1 MRPRFHARFPGAL
14 CENLTALGPAAR
26 VAAFRIE
33 PVCTIDGPAHLLDL
47 TFACGSEI
55 AVVAGIAL
63 DLHALAHRDRSPFVG
78 PNEALAA
85 ADRLGEG
92 CESIRPALC
101 ALFAEA
107 VDPGETLQLVPGV
120 AEAAV
125 GARREAGALGAAPY
139 AAVARA
145 RGRSV
150 DDHAYVET
158 CFAGPVP
165 STPPA
170 PAVTFGDPDAGLRC
184 YVAVSDEALAG
195 GNAAYRCAI
204 ALAEALG
211 GEDLAVDVAGFDGR
225 PLERYAF
232 VHAAGIDDPH
242 AVLELFSAASARGI
256 RTLLTPLFDDPC
268 TGGVW
273 GARTHARALVLAGG
287 DEAMLA
293 RIARLVVER
302 KVSLE
307 EGVLPNKPWEPRPG
321 YRDAQRRALA
331 IADAVFVSSPAEA
344 QRVRALCGDR
354 AFVAYVPSPPDVAA
368 PDPAAEP
375 YVLAVAPLGALHA
388 SATLARAAARAGFP
402 VRFASSVL
410 DGAYAARAI
419 SYLDARSSLAPG
431 DPGCGAR
438 VVADISWTGTDLSAL
453 AAYAVHGIPVV
464 GSNRS
469 NVRDVLGSRGV
480 WAVDPADEDAVA
492 AALTDAWNGGAAHA
506 AALAEHTRARCRIDV
521 LRACLASAYLA
532 PERVA

>member
-1 MRPRFHARFPGAL
+1 
-14 CENLTALGPAAR
+14 
-26 VAAFRIE
+26 
-33 PVCTIDGPAHLLDL
+33 
-47 TFACGSEI
+47 
-55 AVVAGIAL
+55 
-63 DLHALAHRDRSPFVG
+63 
-78 PNEALAA
+78 
-85 ADRLGEG
+85 
-92 CESIRPALC
+92 
-101 ALFAEA
+101 
-107 VDPGETLQLVPGV
+107 
-120 AEAAV
+120 
-125 GARREAGALGAAPY
+125 
-139 AAVARA
+139 
-145 RGRSV
+145 
-150 DDHAYVET
+150 
-158 CFAGPVP
+158 
-165 STPPA
+165 
-170 PAVTFGDPDAGLRC
+170 
-184 YVAVSDEALAG
+184 
-195 GNAAYRCAI
+195 
-204 ALAEALG
+204 
-211 GEDLAVDVAGFDGR
+211 
-225 PLERYAF
+225 
-232 VHAAGIDDPH
+232 
-242 AVLELFSAASARGI
+242 
-256 RTLLTPLFDDPC
+256 
-268 TGGVW
+268 
-273 GARTHARALVLAGG
+273 
-287 DEAMLA
+287 
-293 RIARLVVER
+293 LVVER